1 MVLCA
6 TAWMLSAGYITLH
19 KRHIAINV
27 LYLMA
32 EEKGKWRLD
41 LFAYLVGIIALWLLA
56 DDAIVRALE
65 SIRMGEKM
73 GLPRNSPQPLVLK
86 TMLVVGAIMHL
97 VQLMVNLHRHVSS
110 ALGKTWYCCSQD

>member
-32 EEKGKWRLD
+32 GDKGKWRLD
-41 LFAYLVGIIALWLLA
+41 MFAYIVGILALWLLA
-56 DDAIVRALE
+56 DDSIVRAL
-65 SIRMGEKM
+65 
-73 GLPRNSPQPLVLK
+73 
-86 TMLVVGAIMHL
+86 
-97 VQLMVNLHRHVSS
+97 
-110 ALGKTWYCCSQD
+110 